1 MSEEIINKVAT
12 SALKTFDLESFYEPG
27 ERMVLDIKDQLFQ
40 GQILK
45 EKGFREFI
53 EVKDWSVY
61 EKKHV
66 AIQCSAEA
74 VVPTWAYML
83 LSSALTP
90 FATTIIFGSLEDL
103 EVMLFRK
110 NLDQVNWSSFKEA
123 KIVIKGCSKVSVP
136 NTIYVEVT
144 NRLAGIASSIMFG
157 EPCSTVP
164 IFKRKP
170 RN

>member
-1 MSEEIINKVAT
+1 MSEIINKVAT
-12 SALKTFDLESFYEPG
+12 SALKTFDLENFYEPG
-27 ERMVLDIKDQLFQ
+27 VRMVLDIKDQLYQ

-45 EKGFREFI
+45 EKDFRAFI
-53 EVKDWSVY
+53 KANDWSVY

-66 AIQCSAEA
+66 AIQCSADA

-103 EVMLFRK
+103 EVVLFRK

-123 KIVIKGCSKVSVP
+123 KIVIKGCSKVYVP
-136 NTIYVEVT
+136 DTIYVEVT
-144 NRLAGIASSIMFG
+144 NRLTGVASSIMFG

-164 IFKRKP
+164 IYKRRP